1 MTHVFY
7 RDIRAKPPVAV
18 RSEGIHI
25 IDEAGKRYID
35 ASGGAA
41 VSVMGHSDPDVR
53 QAIVGQVESL
63 AYAHTAFFTTRA
75 QEELADLLV
84 DASPA
89 GLDHVYF
96 VSGGSEA
103 MDTALK
109 LARQYF
115 VDIGEPQRR
124 HFVARR
130 QSYHGNTL
138 GALAIGGNALR
149 RAPYEPLLI
158 EATHISPCYAYR
170 GRSNDESE
178 EDYGLR
184 VANELKSAI
193 QELGPE
199 TVIGFVAETVVGS
212 SIGAATAVP
221 GYFKRVREICDRY
234 GVLLILDEVMS
245 GMGRTGSLFASEQ
258 EGITPDLVIVAKGL
272 GAGYQPIGAVL
283 ASDSVYRGISDG
295 SGYFQHGH
303 TYMGHATACAAAL
316 AVQRAI
322 IERDLLDNVRRQGEG
337 LDRAL
342 HDCFGNHPYVGEIRG
357 RGLFRALELVAD
369 RSTKEPFDPDLGL
382 NVQIKNGAF
391 ERGLICYPSSGT
403 ADGLRGDHVLLA
415 PPFIV
420 NDKDIREIVG
430 RLDDAIAD
438 VFSNLDAMPIAQ
450 AAGASQ

>member
-18 RSEGIHI
+18 RGEGIHI
-25 IDEAGKRYID
+25 IDAAGNRYID

-41 VSVMGHSDPDVR
+41 VSVMGHSDADVR
-53 QAIVGQVESL
+53 RAIVDQVQSL
-63 AYAHTAFFTTRA
+63 AYVHTGFFTTRA

-84 DASPA
+84 DLSPD
-89 GLDHVYF
+89 GLEHVYF

-130 QSYHGNTL
+130 QSYHGNPL

-149 RAPYEPLLI
+149 RAPYEPLLVK
-158 EATHISPCYAYR
+158 ATHISPCYAYR
-170 GRSNDESE
+170 GRNNDESE

-184 VANELKSAI
+184 VANELESAI
-193 QELGPE
+193 LELGPDS
-199 TVIGFVAETVVGS
+199 VIGFVAETVVGA

-245 GMGRTGSLFASEQ
+245 GMGRTGTLFACEQ

-283 ASDSVYRGISDG
+283 ASESVYRGISEG

-322 IERDLLDNVRRQGEG
+322 IDRDVLANVRA
-337 LDRAL
+337 RARAWIRRCTTAL
-342 HDCFGNHPYVGEIRG
+342 ATIPTSGKFAAAACFAPWNWSPI
-357 RGLFRALELVAD
+357 ELQKS
-369 RSTKEPFDPDLGL
+369 RSIP
-382 NVQIKNGAF
+382 
-391 ERGLICYPSSGT
+391 
-403 ADGLRGDHVLLA
+403 H
-415 PPFIV
+415 
-420 NDKDIREIVG
+420 
-430 RLDDAIAD
+430 
-438 VFSNLDAMPIAQ
+438 
-450 AAGASQ
+450 